1 MHITDWLPTL
11 VNLANGEVSEE
22 IDGFDQWKTL
32 QEQEHSP
39 REEILLN
46 INDVQTK
53 QEALIQGNWKI
64 IKDCKFMESLY
75 ALIID
80 EKYYISVWD
89 G

>member
-46 INDVQTK
+46 IDNVK
-53 QEALIQGNWKI
+53 LSQEALIQGEWKI
-64 IKDCKFMESLY
+64 IKDCKFIKSLN
-75 ALIID
+75 ALVID
-80 EKYYISVWD
+80 EN
-89 G
+89 